1 MTVYTPNIPQP
12 GDNPSNSQDQI
23 LQNFQTLNT
32 MYGSSG
38 DHYPWTN
45 TTPTEGFRHAKVT
58 LPGLPT
64 ANPPGNALPTPGVGE
79 GDIFAITTGSVT
91 IPYWRRDNL
100 AATPQYSMLP
110 VRAFGSFTGAT
121 GATLGTAMNL
131 SCVRTGAGLYTMT
144 MPSGTVTGSNYS
156 VLLTIENLLG
166 TRLLIYYGITNAT
179 TFAVQCFITT
189 AGFADPTSFTATVLQ
204 L

>member
-64 ANPPGNALPTPGVGE
+64 ANAPGNALPTPGVGE
-79 GDIFAITTGSVT
+79 GDIFAITTGNVT
-91 IPYWRRDNL
+91 RPFWRRDNL
-100 AATPQYSMLP
+100 AGVPQYTMLP
-110 VRAFGSFTGAT
+110 IRAFGSFVGAT
-121 GATLGTAMNL
+121 GGTLGTSSNL
-131 SCVRTGAGLYTMT
+131 TCARTGAGLYTMT
-144 MPSGTVTGSNYS
+144 MPSGTVTGTDYS
-156 VLLTIENLLG
+156 VLLSLG
-166 TRLLIYYGITNAT
+166 DLTGVRKFLVYGGLAAT
-179 TFAVQCFITT
+179 TFGIQCFPVSGT
-189 AGFADPTSFTATVLQ
+189 FVDPTSFTVTVLQ
-204 L
+204 F